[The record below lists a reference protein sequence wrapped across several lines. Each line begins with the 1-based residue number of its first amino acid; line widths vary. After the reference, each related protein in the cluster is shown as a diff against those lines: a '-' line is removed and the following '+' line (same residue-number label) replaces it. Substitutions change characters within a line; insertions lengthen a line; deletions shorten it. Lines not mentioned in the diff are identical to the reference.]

1 MDISPKLIVVNDIAA
16 TTGGNLTINTGTFT
30 ILSGV
35 AADTFTVYRITGTQ
49 TLASDLD
56 IVASGTLLKN
66 LYVEIR
72 HEAALTLSGNDYT
85 IFGTTVPSELAA
97 ANFKAECLYN
107 GSAWVV
113 TILVDW
119 EATSIVNSDR
129 IEADAVTTAKI
140 LNANVTYAKIQD
152 TAEYTLLGRNAAGSG
167 VISAAAIA
175 AQSFVVRLAA
185 GFVSLTPSADG
196 QVMMRKAGALIA
208 SLLDFSDLD
217 GTIAVAQIPDD
228 EITAAKLANTLLD
241 ELYIVEVSF
250 ESGEQ
255 CNNRI
260 KMPFAGTVV
269 EMYGIVIKAIAGTD
283 NGTIIAK
290 NAAGT
295 TMGTGTLTFT
305 ASDALETAYT
315 VTPSTNNTFAAGDVI
330 YLTAAKTTAGG
341 KARVSLKVTRS

>member
-1 MDISPKLIVVNDIAA
+1 MASVKEVLIGEIALLSSGTVNV
-16 TTGGNLTINTGTFT
+16 NTGAVT
-30 ILSGV
+30 
-35 AADTFTVYRITGTQ
+35 AAPFSIADSASIYRVTGTEVLVGNFVIAP
-49 TLASDLD
+49 TGTASKNIFIQILWE
-56 IVASGTLLKN
+56 ASCTPGANT
-66 LYVEIR
+66 V
-72 HEAALTLSGNDYT
+72 T
-85 IFGTTVPSELAA
+85 IFGATVPAELLASNFI
-97 ANFKAECLYN
+97 ANCVYN

-113 TILVDW
+113 TLLVDW

-196 QVMMRKAGALIA
+196 QVVMRKAGSLVS
-208 SLLDFSDLD
+208 SLLDFSNLD
-217 GTIAVAQIPDD
+217 GTLAVAQIPDD

-250 ESGEQ
+250 EAGEQ

-283 NGTIIAK
+283 NGTIVAK